1 MTPRASSSSKPYRP
15 LESKRVS
22 TVLKRPSKNVSIGA
36 RTHAV
41 LCTQKNAELAVCPL
55 EVENKDP
62 YGSCCIKRQ
71 GGVQIESKA
80 VPVSMKLDLKPMIHP
95 LWWLV
100 TVIPTLGR
108 LRKAE
113 SDLRLPWA
121 A

>member
-55 EVENKDP
+55 EVENLWFMLHKEARWGPDRKQGCTCEYEVGFKTNDP
-62 YGSCCIKRQ
+62 PVMVACDGNPNTREAEK
-71 GGVQIESKA
+71 GGV
-80 VPVSMKLDLKPMIHP
+80 
-95 LWWLV
+95 
-100 TVIPTLGR
+100 
-108 LRKAE
+108 
-113 SDLRLPWA
+113 
-121 A
+121 